1 MINVGIVGGTGYTGG
16 ELARLICNH
25 SGMDLTAMTS
35 RGNAGKPV
43 SSVHGYLKGYVD
55 LDFKSSID
63 GDEDVD
69 LVFLATPHG
78 VSMEH
83 VPHLLD
89 MGLKV
94 VDLSGDYRL
103 DDEAVYRKWYGKG
116 HEDQDNLAKAV
127 YGLPEL
133 FRDKISKAQLVANP
147 GCYPTASIL
156 ALAPLYA
163 ADLVDGDVII
173 DAKSGTSGAG
183 INPTARTHHPNC
195 GESVIAYNSGK
206 HRHQPEIDLILHKRG
221 GGGDVYFSPHLVPI
235 IRGILASCYLDVKDE
250 MTTGEL
256 QDLYSKFYSGERFV
270 HVTEEGS
277 IRDVVGSNHCQVA
290 PVCMGGRK
298 VAVFSSI
305 DNLVKGASGQAVQ
318 CANIMCGLPEGMGI
332 DFPGLGV

>member
-16 ELARLICNH
+16 ELARLICSH
-25 SGMDLTAMTS
+25 PGMELKAMTS

-43 SSVHGYLKGYVD
+43 DSVHGYLKGYVEMDFQASIENGEGLD
-55 LDFKSSID
+55 LI
-63 GDEDVD
+63 
-69 LVFLATPHG
+69 FLATPHG

-83 VPHLLD
+83 VPGLLD
-89 MGLKV
+89 MGLKI

-103 DDEAVYRKWYGKG
+103 DDEKVYSQWYGKG
-116 HEDQDNLAKAV
+116 HDDKDNLTKAV

-133 FRDKISKAQLVANP
+133 FRESIADAQLVANP

-156 ALAPLYA
+156 ALAPLFA
-163 ADLVDGDVII
+163 AGVVKGDVVI

-183 INPTARTHHPNC
+183 VNPSIRTHHPVC

-206 HRHQPEIDLILHKRG
+206 HRHQPEIDLILHKLGEG
-221 GGGDVYFSPHLVPI
+221 GEVYFSPHLVPI
-235 IRGILASCYLDVKDE
+235 VRGILASCYLDVNE
-250 MTTGEL
+250 VMTSTEL
-256 QDLYSKFYSGERFV
+256 QSLYAEFYSGERFV
-270 HVTEEGS
+270 HVTGDGS
-277 IRDVVGSNHCQVA
+277 IRAVVGSNHCQVA
-290 PVCMGGRK
+290 PVSLGGSK

-318 CANIMCGLPEGMGI
+318 CANIMCGMPEEMGI

>member
-25 SGMDLTAMTS
+25 PGMELKAMTS

-43 SSVHGYLKGYVD
+43 GSVHGYLKGYVD
-55 LDFKSSID
+55 LEFKSSIEEDD
-63 GDEDVD
+63 GLD

-83 VPHLLD
+83 VPYLLE

-103 DDEAVYRKWYGKG
+103 DDEKMYSQWYGKG
-116 HEDQDNLAKAV
+116 HDDKDNLTKAV

-133 FRDKISKAQLVANP
+133 FRESIGKAQLVANP

-156 ALAPLYA
+156 ALAPLFA
-163 ADLVDGDVII
+163 ADMVDGDVVI

-183 INPTARTHHPNC
+183 VKPTIRTHHPNC
-195 GESVIAYNSGK
+195 GETVIAYNSGK
-206 HRHQPEIDLILHKRG
+206 HRHQPEIDLILHKLGKG
-221 GGGDVYFSPHLVPI
+221 GNVYFSPHLVPI
-235 IRGILASCYLDVKDE
+235 IRGILSSCYLNVKKK
-250 MTTGEL
+250 MTTEDLQEL
-256 QDLYSKFYSGERFV
+256 YTEFYSGERFV

-290 PVCMGGRK
+290 PLCMGGNK

-318 CANIMCGLPEGMGI
+318 CANIMCALPEGMGI